1 MKIFISLF
9 IVSLILYTQVLALEI
24 ITNGDFEEPLSTGW
38 QESTSGSN
46 ITINRATS
54 YDPDPDYEAYV
65 GKSTG
70 SGYARLYQIVNIPA
84 TDLDFSVNAKLY
96 AYDNHTS
103 AWAGGAVVISYLDEY
118 SSLLGETYIC
128 YRSTQC
134 PWTNSSTSH
143 LIEASDSLWHNYGFN
158 IENELTNLS
167 GVNPSD
173 IKKIQVSLFN
183 QIYHC

>member
-1 MKIFISLF
+1 MKFFIPLIIFSFLF
-9 IVSLILYTQVLALEI
+9 SAQLMSVEI

-38 QESTSGSN
+38 QEATSGSN
-46 ITINRATS
+46 ITINRATY

-70 SGYARLYQIVNIPA
+70 SGYARLYQIVDIPA
-84 TDLDFSVNAKLY
+84 TDLNFFVNAKLY
-96 AYDNHTS
+96 AHATSS
-103 AWAGGAVVISYLDEY
+103 AWAGGTVVISYLDEH

-128 YRSTQC
+128 YISTYC
-134 PWTNSSTSH
+134 PWTNSPTSH
-143 LIEASDSLWHNYGFN
+143 IIEVSDSLWHDYGFN

-173 IKKIQVSLFN
+173 IKKIRVSLFN